1 MELFELANFG
11 EFIGGVA
18 VLCTLFYLV
27 IQVRQGNVDSRAAS
41 QCKGGAVWWR
51 IWPVPEDVRQYVAS
65 YVAAHASDLVSQEEI
80 FPFWVRSWNE
90 IESN

>member
-1 MELFELANFG
+1 MANVYNDVLLRDQGMLDQKTLDYVGGFLATA
-11 EFIGGVA
+11 I
-18 VLCTLFYLV
+18 
-27 IQVRQGNVDSRAAS
+27 

-80 FPFWVRSWNE
+80 FPFWVQPWNE